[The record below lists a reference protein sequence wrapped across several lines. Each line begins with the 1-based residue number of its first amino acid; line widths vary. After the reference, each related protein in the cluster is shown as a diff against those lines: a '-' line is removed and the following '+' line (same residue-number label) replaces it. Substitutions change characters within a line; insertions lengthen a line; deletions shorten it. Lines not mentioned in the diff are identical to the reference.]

1 MLALL
6 LLAAQPPDA
15 PTTHDRTAP
24 PAAEEET
31 PAVDLSAVYTFDVW
45 RNARGG
51 LRRGWRYLD
60 NLDVTLTVDAERA
73 LGWRGATLFA
83 YGLYNNGASLS
94 GDLVG
99 DAQTVSNIETGVRAA
114 RLYEAWAEQRFAGDR
129 ASIKAGLYDLNSE
142 FDTTG
147 AGSLFLLS
155 SHGIG
160 PDLGQSGENGPSI
173 FPNTSLAVRADYRI
187 GKAWAVRAA
196 AFDGVPGDPS
206 RPARTAVKL
215 GRGDGALLVGEVAYE
230 RDGTKAAVGAWTY
243 TARFDAI
250 EGGRRGG
257 SEGVYL
263 LVEYPLAASGLAG
276 FARLGF
282 ADADINPI
290 GRYAGGGLVQTGLLR
305 RDDQA
310 GLSLAIA
317 GFGAPYRRA
326 SAADAREVIIEATY
340 RTPLNGWL
348 TVQPDLQYVIN
359 PGGDPAVA
367 DALVLGLRVEVGF

>member
-6 LLAAQPPDA
+6 LLAAQPQDA
-15 PTTHDRTAP
+15 PATHDRTAP
-24 PAAEEET
+24 PATEEM
-31 PAVDLSAVYTFDVW
+31 PAVELSAVYTFDVW

-60 NLDVTLTVDAERA
+60 NLDVTLTVDADRA

-142 FDTTG
+142 FDTTE

-173 FPNTSLAVRADYRI
+173 FPSTSLAVRADYRPAD
-187 GKAWAVRAA
+187 GWTVRAA
-196 AFDGVPGDPS
+196 ALDGVPGDPD
-206 RPARTAVKL
+206 RPARTAIRL
-215 GRGDGALLVGEVAYE
+215 GGGDGALLVGEVAYE
-230 RDGTKAAVGAWTY
+230 RGGTKAAVGAWTY
-243 TARFDAI
+243 TARFNAI

-257 SEGVYL
+257 NDGVYL
-263 LVEYPLAASGLAG
+263 LVERPLTASGLSG

-282 ADADINPI
+282 ADTGINPI

-305 RDDQA
+305 RDDRA
-310 GLSLAIA
+310 GVSLAVA
-317 GFGAPYRRA
+317 DFGGPYRRA
-326 SAADAREVIIEATY
+326 TAADAREVILEATY
-340 RTPLNGWL
+340 RTPLGPWL
-348 TVQPDLQYVIN
+348 TIQPDVQYVIN